1 MACLGTLARDKA
13 MAVRLKPLQ
22 QHVIVITGA
31 SSGIGLC
38 IALLAAEKG
47 ASVVLAARSDAIVVQ
62 IGAAGGQAIAVPTD
76 VGDRAQLQGLTDAG
90 MIVASPKPSWRPPP
104 KAAGTSRSAP
114 WRR

>member
-1 MACLGTLARDKA
+1 

-38 IALLAAEKG
+38 TALLAAEKG
-47 ASVVLAARSDAIVVQ
+47 ARVVLAARSDAALDAIVVQ

-76 VGDRAQLQGLTDAG
+76 VGDRAQLQALADAG
-90 MIVASPKPSWRPPP
+90 MIVASPRPSWRPPP